1 VVLGALLSELSTL
14 PLKVPVDPNGPDAQQ
29 LLARELAK
37 SEYLKA
43 QPSPFDRLVSGLI
56 NWLNSLLST
65 QTNGP
70 PSLAF
75 LIVLG
80 IIVAGIVIAV
90 LVFGV
95 PRVNRK
101 STVTGSLFGE
111 NDERSAGQMRTA
123 AEGAAASGDYATAIA
138 EMFRAIARGLAERT
152 VLSIFPGTTA
162 HDFSVR
168 AGAVFPRFS
177 AELTTAAA
185 SFDTV
190 RYLGKPGTAHEYTAI
205 ATLEREL
212 RLAQAMLEAVP
223 S

>member
-1 VVLGALLSELSTL
+1 VVLGSLLSELSTL

-43 QPSPFDRLVSGLI
+43 QPSPFDRLVSGFI
-56 NWLNSLLST
+56 DWLNSLLSL
-65 QTNGP
+65 QTSGP

-101 STVTGSLFGE
+101 SAVAGSLFGE

-123 AEGAAASGDYATAIA
+123 AEEAAARGDYATAIA

-162 HDFSVR
+162 HDFSAR

-177 AELTTAAA
+177 AELTIAAA

-190 RYLGKPGTAHEYTAI
+190 RYLGKPGTAHEYAAI

-212 RLAQAMLEAVP
+212 HLAHAMLEAVP